1 MENTNYELIAEGA
14 PFNDAQVTHEAMVKS
29 VYDIIHVEDETPFSR
44 ASIGVGEPGTRYDK
58 PSFLLDTKTIFLI
71 LNRQIVFYFY
81 NEVLSLILQHKN
93 IL

>member
-14 PFNDAQVTHEAMVKS
+14 PFNDAQVTREAVIKS

-71 LNRQIVFYFY
+71 LNRKIVFYFY